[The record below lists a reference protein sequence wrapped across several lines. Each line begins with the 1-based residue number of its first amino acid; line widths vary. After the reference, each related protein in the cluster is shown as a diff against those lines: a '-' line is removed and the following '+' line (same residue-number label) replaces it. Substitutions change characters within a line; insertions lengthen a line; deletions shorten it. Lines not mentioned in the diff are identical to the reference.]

1 VGGRRRRTTVYVQTS
16 TTLRVIGVDT
26 RQRARRPPWRR
37 PGPVNLRG
45 TPASH
50 PRASA
55 RRPALPLSEVRDP
68 SVVRGGW
75 IEVALDRSS
84 RRKIDRSRSRPGE
97 VRLRPLRRAE
107 VPYCEIG
114 VGVEEP
120 LCDDGSHPPGGQP
133 AEPLLVLA
141 HGRPA
146 NRSDTRLRTVSGIA
160 PAFPPRGVVVRV
172 AGVVAPLTCC
182 ASASSGSRTGAFTA
196 GRYAHVPADGGTQM
210 GGGRSDLCP
219 SESNSRDVDI
229 VAFARPRMSLP
240 PKKSEAHGRGNRAFF
255 LVFTVCAMVYGGSS
269 LAPLAIGLT
278 LMIMVSAPV
287 GTSPAPLQPPL

>member
-1 VGGRRRRTTVYVQTS
+1 MGGRRRRTTVYVQTS

-50 PRASA
+50 PWASA

-196 GRYAHVPADGGTQM
+196 GTRMFQLT
-210 GGGRSDLCP
+210 GGRRWVVAAATCVRRKAILVMWISSP
-219 SESNSRDVDI
+219 SRDHECRC
-229 VAFARPRMSLP
+229 RPRSRKL
-240 PKKSEAHGRGNRAFF
+240 
-255 LVFTVCAMVYGGSS
+255 TVEGIGPSS
-269 LAPLAIGLT
+269 SSSP
-278 LMIMVSAPV
+278 SAPWCMEAAR
-287 GTSPAPLQPPL
+287 SPRWPSA